1 MHEYSG
7 PHPKA
12 MKLAKRLWER
22 SAFLAQR
29 EIDLEK
35 HLRMLH
41 YLKPLFSAWPA
52 RLTQIAAHAETLFT
66 MLRRTRKKEL
76 PDDAFNDALADLPA
90 LRESLQ
96 DVERQLEDLQ
106 HRGPQSESETAEG
119 LTCVQDVIQRL
130 ERVSAKQDLAGAGQK
145 KTTAEIAELVE
156 KGLQEVQELLEAC
169 VELVLMN
176 QLGSSWHFPHHLVEP
191 LRDKWDFV
199 SDHLPVGAGLRK
211 GALGLGKELYVVS
224 WNVLNHH
231 FLEHIEKD
239 LQGLRGSSI
248 HRAERVGQI
257 VDAVKTMLD
266 RQSEMPKAIVC
277 LQGCWP
283 ELLGELEMGA
293 AGLAFRSSPHG
304 PEIEPEEPRGPRV
317 A

>member
-35 HLRMLH
+35 HLHMLH
-41 YLKPLFSAWPA
+41 CLKPVFSAWPA
-52 RLTQIAAHAETLFT
+52 RLSQIAAHAETLFT

-76 PDDAFNDALADLPA
+76 QDDAFNDALADLPA
-90 LRESLQ
+90 LRRILKKEMIWVVDSLWPQCRGESLQ
-96 DVERQLEDLQ
+96 DVERQLADSQ
-106 HRGPQSESETAEG
+106 HRGPQPETGEG
-119 LTCVQDVIQRL
+119 LNCVQNVIQRL
-130 ERVSAKQDLAGAGQK
+130 GTVSAKQDRAAVGQEQ
-145 KTTAEIAELVE
+145 TAAEQVE
-156 KGLQEVQELLEAC
+156 KVLQEVQELLEAC

-176 QLGSSWHFPHHLVEP
+176 RLGSMLHFPSPLVEP
-191 LRDKWDFV
+191 LHDKWDFV
-199 SDHLPVGAGLRK
+199 SDHLPVGARLRK
-211 GALGLGKELYVVS
+211 AMGLEKDLYVVS

-248 HRAERVGQI
+248 HRASKMSMKRVRLI

-283 ELLGELEMGA
+283 ELVG
-293 AGLAFRSSPHG
+293 
-304 PEIEPEEPRGPRV
+304 
-317 A
+317 